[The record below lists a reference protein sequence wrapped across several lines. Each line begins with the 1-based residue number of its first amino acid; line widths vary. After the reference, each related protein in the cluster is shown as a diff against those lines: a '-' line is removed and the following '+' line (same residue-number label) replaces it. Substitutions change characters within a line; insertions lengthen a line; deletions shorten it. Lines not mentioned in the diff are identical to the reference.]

1 MLKEDE
7 KMSKK
12 CIYCH
17 RKITDD
23 RVADI
28 CNSCGLKVWGEKM
41 FNTIL
46 TNMGEA
52 KDNDDLYCN
61 NLDPEKIY

>member
-1 MLKEDE
+1 MG
-7 KMSKK
+7 KK
-12 CIYCH
+12 CIYCG
-17 RKITDD
+17 REITDD

-46 TNMGEA
+46 SNMGEA
-52 KDNDDLYCN
+52 KDNDDLCSN
-61 NLDPEKIY
+61 NLDPEKIYDSS